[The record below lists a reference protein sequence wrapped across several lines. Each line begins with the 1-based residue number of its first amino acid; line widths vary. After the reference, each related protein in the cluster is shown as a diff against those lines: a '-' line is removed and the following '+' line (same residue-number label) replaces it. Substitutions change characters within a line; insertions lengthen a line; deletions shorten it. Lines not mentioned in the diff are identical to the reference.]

1 MACLREL
8 VFYSLVL
15 LGLNLCG
22 LCVDGVL
29 GKWDDFLRMPT
40 YSKHGG
46 GNGGNGGVDDDGDDD
61 VGTKWVV
68 LIVGSMGSGNYR
80 HQVCALQH
88 LRTIKC

>member
-15 LGLNLCG
+15 MGLNLCV
-22 LCVDGVL
+22 LCVDVVL
-29 GKWDDFLRMPT
+29 RKWDDFLRMPT
-40 YSKHGG
+40 YSKHG
-46 GNGGNGGVDDDGDDD
+46 GGNGGVDDDGDDD

-80 HQVCALQH
+80 HQVCALHH
-88 LRTIKC
+88 LRTIKY